1 MDEQWSFVGSK
12 KQQRW
17 LFYAWEP
24 RFKKIIAHA
33 FGFRSTETLKK
44 LLERLAR
51 FKVSFYCTDDWQ
63 PYTSCLP
70 EDKHIIGKYFTQR
83 IERQNLTL
91 RTCLKR
97 LARRTI
103 CFSRSIDIHDKV
115 IGEFISRNHYQ
126 QFWYITQKP
135 SRPRCWKSGSWVCG
149 RRSCPWAG
157 PCFQWTS
164 QARYLRLSQRCEEAS
179 G

>member
-1 MDEQWSFVGSK
+1 MDEQWSFVGNK

-33 FGFRSTETLKK
+33 FGSRSKETLKK

-97 LARRTI
+97 RDQVACPMGSSLTL
-103 CFSRSIDIHDKV
+103 
-115 IGEFISRNHYQ
+115 G
-126 QFWYITQKP
+126 P
-135 SRPRCWKSGSWVCG
+135 STFLNSANADNVSPDMIQC
-149 RRSCPWAG
+149 
-157 PCFQWTS
+157 
-164 QARYLRLSQRCEEAS
+164 
-179 G
+179 